1 VPNRAAEY
9 CLNIVVDRIS
19 ERRSCALVAV
29 LATSVLLSACGPT
42 VTSFREN
49 AETFI
54 LSENFLEQAAGRVTS
69 RLTEATCTEPPTTEV
84 GAVFGC
90 SAADDAGVRY
100 QIAVRITASNEMEFE
115 VARA

>member
-1 VPNRAAEY
+1 MRSSCLLTTALAAG
-9 CLNIVVDRIS
+9 V
-19 ERRSCALVAV
+19 V
-29 LATSVLLSACGPT
+29 LAGCGPT
-42 VTSFREN
+42 VASFRTN

-54 LSENFLEQAAGRVTS
+54 LSADFLEQAAGRVTS
-69 RLTEATCTEPPTTEV
+69 RLTEASCTEPPTIEV